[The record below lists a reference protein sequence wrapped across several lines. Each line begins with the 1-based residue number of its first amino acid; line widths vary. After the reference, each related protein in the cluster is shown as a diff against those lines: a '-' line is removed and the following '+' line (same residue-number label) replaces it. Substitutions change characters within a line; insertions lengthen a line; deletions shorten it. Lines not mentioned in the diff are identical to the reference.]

1 MVSPSAPYGLTDLPK
16 EVSTSLKLLIVEDE
30 SLVAVDLQERLIQ
43 LGYEVGAV
51 VDNGTDALLYAR
63 TMKFDLVLMD
73 IYIRGE
79 TDGIQTAAALR
90 EAMDVPVVFLTAHSD
105 EATLDRAALSE
116 PFGYLLKPFDERDL
130 RATLQMAHYRH
141 RAEARL
147 SETLSRLT
155 ESNAALEEFASIASH
170 DLQEPLRSMK
180 GCAQLLERKYAG
192 KLDHEAD
199 KLIGFIVNGSSRMKS
214 LIEDLL
220 TFAQAG
226 RVAKLETID
235 TKEALEEAL
244 VSLSSVILESKA
256 EVVSENLPSLR
267 FNKGQF
273 VRILQNLVGNAV
285 KYRTAFTPPRVQV
298 SGQRQGNAWIFSVAD
313 NGIGFEPEYTEEV
326 FHVFKRLHHRAAYPG
341 TGLGLAIVRKIVE
354 QRGGKIWAESI
365 VDRGTNF
372 RFSVPDQEPELP

>member
-220 TFAQAG
+220 TFRKQ
-226 RVAKLETID
+226 V
-235 TKEALEEAL
+235 
-244 VSLSSVILESKA
+244 ESQSWK
-256 EVVSENLPSLR
+256 PS
-267 FNKGQF
+267 
-273 VRILQNLVGNAV
+273 I
-285 KYRTAFTPPRVQV
+285 
-298 SGQRQGNAWIFSVAD
+298 QR
-313 NGIGFEPEYTEEV
+313 
-326 FHVFKRLHHRAAYPG
+326 KRLKKRWLACRPSSWSRKPRSSPKTSPHCALTKDSSSGYFKTWLGMQSSTGRLSPHPG
-341 TGLGLAIVRKIVE
+341 
-354 QRGGKIWAESI
+354 
-365 VDRGTNF
+365 F
-372 RFSVPDQEPELP
+372 R